1 MKRALFIAFL
11 MNFWPVTYTVSK
23 FFNKAAAIS
32 DLPIE
37 IIEHILSF
45 LSFHDLYNMM
55 LVDKRFYAACSEIRS
70 LHLVIDKNMV
80 SFNGILII

>member
-11 MNFWPVTYTVSK
+11 MNFWPVTFTVSK
-23 FFNKAAAIS
+23 FFNKAAMS

-45 LSFHDLYNMM
+45 LSYDDLYNMM

-80 SFNGILII
+80 ILMGS